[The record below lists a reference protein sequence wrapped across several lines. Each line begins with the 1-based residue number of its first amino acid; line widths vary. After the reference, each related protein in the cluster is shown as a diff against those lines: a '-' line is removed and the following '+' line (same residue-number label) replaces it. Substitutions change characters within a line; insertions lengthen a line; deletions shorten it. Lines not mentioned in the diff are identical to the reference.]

1 MTTPPLVSIIMNCY
15 NGEKYLQESLQSVFT
30 QTYEN
35 WELIFWD
42 NLSSDSSKK
51 ILKTSMTE
59 ELSIFALNVFKFIRG
74 QKSCTK
80 TSIRKICVFFGCR

>member
-42 NLSSDSSKK
+42 NLSSDSSKE
-51 ILKTSMTE
+51 ILEKHQDRRIKYFCSKR
-59 ELSIFALNVFKFIRG
+59 FKSIRG

-80 TSIRKICVFFGCR
+80 RSIRKICVFFGCR